1 MKIFV
6 ISLKRSVERRTVMQ
20 NRLDELGVNFEFF
33 DAIDGHAE
41 PPHPLFSK
49 YDYFKRLWLTNGRQP
64 SKGEMGCYA
73 SHYSLW
79 QKCVVEQEPILII
92 EDDAY
97 VNENIVEQI
106 DNIVKLVN
114 KFGFLRLEVPS
125 ERCKLF
131 SKEKSDA
138 YEVFFMDNNFDGTRS
153 YALTPA
159 VAKCFMQSS
168 ATWCMPVDNF
178 IGSLYMHKVP
188 SYLFTPAIV
197 ENQGNFDTTI
207 QLGQESRPPVYRK
220 LTREVYAAYR
230 KYKMNKFNR
239 KYQ

>member
-6 ISLKRSVERRTVMQ
+6 ISLKRSTERRTVMQ

-79 QKCVVEQEPILII
+79 LKCVEQQEPILVI
-92 EDDAY
+92 EDDAF
-97 VNENIVEQI
+97 VNSNMVEQLENITTA
-106 DNIVKLVN
+106 VN
-114 KFGFLRLEVPS
+114 QFGFLRLEAPS
-125 ERCKLF
+125 SKCKLF
-131 SKEKSDA
+131 SKEKCDD
-138 YEVFFMDNNFDGTRS
+138 YEVLFMDNNFDGTRS

-159 VAKCFMQSS
+159 VAKRFILSS
-168 ATWCMPVDNF
+168 DKWCMPVDNF
-178 IGSLYMHKVP
+178 IGSLYLHHVP

-197 ENQGNFDTTI
+197 ENLGDFGTTI
-207 QLGQESRPPVYRK
+207 QLGEEARPPVYRK
-220 LTREVYAAYR
+220 LTREVYAVYR
-230 KYKMNKFNR
+230 KHKMNKFNR